1 MRLDQQNVCSF
12 WLNFKELCLWFFV
25 NFYVQQETEGA
36 HYLIDF
42 AIRPTS
48 IIFSPNNSVGEDVGY
63 CFGMESEIA
72 S

>member
-1 MRLDQQNVCSF
+1 MHLDQQNVCSF
-12 WLNFKELCLWFFV
+12 WLNFRELGSWSFV

-42 AIRPTS
+42 VIWPTS
-48 IIFSPNNSVGEDVGY
+48 IIFSPNNSVGEGVGD
-63 CFGMESEIA
+63 CIGMELEIA